1 MKEMKAL
8 KEKVLAGGQL
18 TMEEARSLITVP
30 LALLSQGAEEIRAH
44 FCEDK
49 FDLCTI
55 INGKSGRCTEDCKFC
70 AQSAHHQTRVE
81 EYPLLPTAAL
91 VEGAKENQRKGV
103 LRYSI
108 VTSGKRISSKEVE
121 ALAESIRA
129 IKKETDI
136 SICASLGL
144 LTEKEYRLLKEAGLS
159 RIHNNL
165 ETSER
170 NFPNVCTT
178 HTFAEKIRSIE
189 AALSAGLSV
198 CSGGIMG
205 LSETMEDRIQMA
217 FTLRDL
223 GVDSIPINILNPIPG
238 TPYEKNPV
246 LSMEEVQRI
255 VGIFRFIL
263 PSSVIRLAGGRGL
276 LADKGR
282 SCFAGGANG
291 AISGDMLTTAGISV
305 KTDLALI
312 KELGFKAVRIHG

>member
-1 MKEMKAL
+1 
-8 KEKVLAGGQL
+8 
-18 TMEEARSLITVP
+18 
-30 LALLSQGAEEIRAH
+30 
-44 FCEDK
+44 
-49 FDLCTI
+49 
-55 INGKSGRCTEDCKFC
+55 DCKFC

-255 VGIFRFIL
+255 VGIFRF
-263 PSSVIRLAGGRGL
+263 
-276 LADKGR
+276 
-282 SCFAGGANG
+282 
-291 AISGDMLTTAGISV
+291 
-305 KTDLALI
+305 
-312 KELGFKAVRIHG
+312 